1 MKEPQNKLPLN
12 DTAGIVAAALAA
24 ASCVFIFHEPLIS
37 RFSEIRPIPWFL
49 TEGEAE
55 VLVDP
60 ST

>member
-24 ASCVFIFHEPLIS
+24 ASCAFIFHEPLIW
-37 RFSEIRPIPWFL
+37 RFSEIRPIPWLL
-49 TEGEAE
+49 TERETEA
-55 VLVDP
+55 LVDP